1 MVSISSS
8 LLQDIS
14 VMFLPVFFMT
24 FVSVL
29 IIELILPK
37 STPARLIGRDP
48 VVGVV
53 VAAGVVVSFS
63 GAA

>member
-1 MVSISSS
+1 MA
-8 LLQDIS
+8 
-14 VMFLPVFFMT
+14 LPVFFMT

-37 STPARLIGRDP
+37 STPVRLMGRVP

-63 GAA
+63 AAA

>member
-1 MVSISSS
+1 
-8 LLQDIS
+8 
-14 VMFLPVFFMT
+14 MFLPVFFMT

-37 STPARLIGRDP
+37 STPARLMGRDP